1 MKTVRKFESNRHRLN
16 PTCPCGKSNRDGK
29 FSPQKGYAGM
39 NVGHCH
45 SCGKDFWDE
54 EGSIVEATDFKE
66 EVPVFCTPDMQE
78 LIDHFDE
85 SMKSDFAQFLIRMFG
100 EEEAKNAVSRY
111 YLGVL
116 DSAHGADLNS
126 DVIFWQIDK
135 EKNLRAGKV
144 MRYGKDGKRQGYP
157 KWWHKIKESSCQVNQ
172 YFFGGHLIDE
182 VKTDIGVVE
191 SEKTATIMSIC
202 QPNITWIA
210 CGGATHLQD
219 NKCSTLPMS
228 RTILFPDVDFY
239 NDWEQIANKWGFQI
253 SRECELWHK
262 EGMLEKG
269 DDIADYYL
277 TLVGENT
284 VEKIDPNWNQ
294 AEYDAIFKKPENFR
308 SDIYTGRTPLSNKN
322 DFS

>member
-1 MKTVRKFESNRHRLN
+1 MK
-16 PTCPCGKSNRDGK
+16 
-29 FSPQKGYAGM
+29 Y
-39 NVGHCH
+39 
-45 SCGKDFWDE
+45 
-54 EGSIVEATDFKE
+54 GS
-66 EVPVFCTPDMQE
+66 
-78 LIDHFDE
+78 
-85 SMKSDFAQFLIRMFG
+85 
-100 EEEAKNAVSRY
+100 
-111 YLGVL
+111 
-116 DSAHGADLNS
+116 
-126 DVIFWQIDK
+126 
-135 EKNLRAGKV
+135 
-144 MRYGKDGKRQGYP
+144 DGKRQGFP

-182 VKTDIGVVE
+182 VQTDIGVVE

-210 CGGATHLQD
+210 CGGATQLQD

-228 RTILFPDVDFY
+228 KTILFPDVGFY
-239 NDWEQIANKWGFQI
+239 DDWEQIANKWGFEI
-253 SRECELWHK
+253 SRECEFWHK
-262 EGMLEKG
+262 EGILKKG

-284 VEKIDPNWNQ
+284 IEKIDPHWNQ